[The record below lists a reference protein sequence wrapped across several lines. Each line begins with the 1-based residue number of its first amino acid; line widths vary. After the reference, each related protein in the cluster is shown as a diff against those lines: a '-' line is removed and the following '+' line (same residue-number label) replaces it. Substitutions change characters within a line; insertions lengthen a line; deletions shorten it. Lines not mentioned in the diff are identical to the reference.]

1 MDPAGS
7 GAPPAA
13 VAPGPGQP
21 GGPAAQPGPR
31 PRTDGFA
38 IATLISG
45 IGPAVPVT
53 LILGPVALTRISRT
67 GARGRALAI
76 TGLVLAGLWTIAAA
90 IGGAVFLTRHQ
101 PARPAALPQAF
112 GLRTGQCFDS
122 GPGGLNRVTVLSC
135 EQPHDGEVFGT
146 FRLAGHRYPGTAAVQ
161 RQADQGCTSR
171 LSGYLNPQ
179 LSVSSLAEFYV
190 YPDAGAWAAGER
202 SVVCTIHS
210 SAGQLTGSVR
220 DAPG

>member
-1 MDPAGS
+1 MDPAG
-7 GAPPAA
+7 PPTA
-13 VAPGPGQP
+13 VAPDPGRGTGSAAEP
-21 GGPAAQPGPR
+21 GAHAP
-31 PRTDGFA
+31 TDGFA
-38 IATLISG
+38 IATLVSG
-45 IGPAVPVT
+45 VVPAVPVT

-90 IGGAVFLTRHQ
+90 IGGAVFLTHHQ
-101 PARPAALPQAF
+101 PARPAVLPRAF
-112 GLRTGQCFDS
+112 SLRTGQCFDS
-122 GPGGLNRVTVLSC
+122 SGGLSQVSVLPCS
-135 EQPHDGEVFGT
+135 QPHDGEVFGT
-146 FRLAGHRYPGTAAVQ
+146 FRLAGHRYPGTAAVR

-220 DAPG
+220 DAPS